1 MGVFSSVRSQWN
13 NVRCFRSLF
22 PLHRLAF
29 HQATLVR
36 DLWRGDGWASP
47 PLVVNLLLTSRCNL
61 NCAMCSVQDFRKRR
75 YQELT
80 VQEIGDLARQGREIG
95 ATFYMG
101 GGEPFVRTDLLDLVA
116 AVKSYGRPLG
126 MVTNG
131 LGLRP
136 EAGRELHRLGLDHLM
151 VSLHGPEE
159 VHDRIVGVPG
169 SFRKVSENIRD
180 FCAIPGRRTTVVLN
194 FVLSRDNIESLP
206 RFVAMGKALGVD
218 RVRVEHL
225 LYLTDEDI
233 RRHDAWCETH
243 LPSHLKDRFHA
254 SSFLCQADI
263 VNGMAERLP
272 AVLDRVK
279 RDHGDFVILKPYL
292 GPRDFRRWYG
302 GEGLGAGRPCLF
314 VWRAL
319 FVEPD
324 GSVIPCQH
332 YGQMV
337 MGNVREQS
345 LLEIWNRPE
354 YREMRRVVRHG
365 DLPACTRC
373 CKI

>member
-1 MGVFSSVRSQWN
+1 MSILSSARSQWN
-13 NVRCFRSLF
+13 NVRCFRRLF

-29 HQATLVR
+29 HQVTLVR
-36 DLWRGDGWASP
+36 DLIRGDGSASP
-47 PLVVNLLLTSRCNL
+47 PMVVNLLLTSRCNL
-61 NCAMCSVQDFRKRR
+61 NCAMCSVQEFRKRDF
-75 YQELT
+75 QELGT
-80 VQEIGDLARQGREIG
+80 REIEDLARQGREFG

-101 GGEPFVRTDLLDLVA
+101 GGEPFVRADILDLIA
-116 AVKSYGRPLG
+116 AVKGQGRPLG
-126 MVTNG
+126 IVTNG

-136 EAGRELHRLGLDHLM
+136 EVGREVHRLGVDHLM

-169 SFRKVSENIRD
+169 SFRKVSEHVRA

-194 FVLSRDNIESLP
+194 FVLSRDNVESLP
-206 RFVAMGKALGVD
+206 RFVSIGKSLGVD

-225 LYLTDEDI
+225 LYLTEADI
-233 RRHDAWCETH
+233 ARHDAWCRAN
-243 LPSHLKDRFHA
+243 LPEHLKDRFHA
-254 SSFLCQADI
+254 SSFLCQADT

-272 AVLDRVK
+272 AVLDQVK
-279 RDHGDFVILKPYL
+279 REFGNFVILKPFL
-292 GPRDFRRWYG
+292 SPKDFRRWYG

-332 YGQMV
+332 YGDMV

-373 CKI
+373 CKL